1 MRQLGAIRK
10 VELNLIVHF
19 VLSVNVLDS
28 IVFSFVAMEIVA
40 QAIFVYS
47 LKAKRI

>member
-19 VLSVNVLDS
+19 VLSISVLDC
-28 IVFSFVAMEIVA
+28 ILFSFVAIEIIS
-40 QAIFVYS
+40 QAIFVHDQR
-47 LKAKRI
+47 AKRI